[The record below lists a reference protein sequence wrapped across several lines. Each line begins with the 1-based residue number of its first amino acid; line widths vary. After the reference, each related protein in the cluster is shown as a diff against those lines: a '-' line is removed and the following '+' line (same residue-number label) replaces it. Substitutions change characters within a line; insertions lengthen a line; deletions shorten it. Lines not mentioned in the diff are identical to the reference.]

1 MSKKHIIIIVIAAL
15 LLLMAGAGG
24 GYYFFQH
31 NAGVSHAANP
41 AEGAEGVEGEH
52 AEPESKVSIYYD
64 MPDPMIVNFPKGL
77 KVGFVQISVSFLA
90 INEET
95 VTALKKHEPMLRNN
109 LMMKINAQDPEQ
121 LKTRVGKEALRAT
134 MLSEVNQILSKMA
147 AGSRVKEVFF
157 TAFVMQ

>member
-1 MSKKHIIIIVIAAL
+1 MSKKQIIIIVLAAL

-31 NAGVSHAANP
+31 NASVNHAANP
-41 AEGAEGVEGEH
+41 AEGAEGEH
-52 AEPESKVSIYYD
+52 AAPESKVSIYYD
-64 MPDPMIVNFPKGL
+64 LPDPMIVNFPKGL

-121 LKTRVGKEALRAT
+121 LKTKVGKEALRAT